1 MSKLLFKKVQI
12 DALFEAICESNLTPY
27 FVVDTAHP
35 DVLVPMNYVNEAGF
49 ITLSMAAKSV
59 QNFTYDDT
67 GFMYTASFGGIPQT
81 IIVPYESIAAVYP
94 LEDPKSAFSYPRYEP
109 EPEPKKPEP
118 AVGVEPTTRGYIGWE
133 KSAIVIH

>member
-1 MSKLLFKKVQI
+1 MSALLFKKVQV
-12 DALFEAICESNLTPY
+12 DALFEAICESSLTPY

-49 ITLSMAAKSV
+49 ITLSVGVTSV

-81 IIVPYESIAAVYP
+81 IIVPYESIAAIYP
-94 LEDPKSAFSYPRYEP
+94 LEDHKLAYSYPRYEP
-109 EPEPKKPEP
+109 KEELKKPEP
-118 AVGVEPTTRGYIGWE
+118 AVGVEPTTKGYVGWE
-133 KSAIVIH
+133 KSATVIH